1 MKIGFYSSSTA
12 ITQLSP
18 KRFRRA
24 ESFLKSKG
32 AELVPGNL
40 TGKNDFYRSASIQQR
55 AEEINSLIHNES
67 LDIIMSTI
75 GGTNTN
81 SVLPYIDYDYLAE
94 HPKTF
99 VGYSDASALLLAVKT
114 LVPNCRVLYGPA
126 LVASFGEWPPY
137 SEQTWQYFK
146 KIVDTPRKTSVSLKA
161 PEFWTDE
168 KANWEVF
175 EHEKK
180 NYKNTWKYINSPV
193 LSGRLIG
200 GNLNTIYGILASRYF
215 PKIFDNDILFIE
227 DGEKDA
233 STVEKNFA
241 MIKNAGIFDKVKG
254 IILGKHSLFDDNGSN
269 RLPAEI
275 LKEVLNDS
283 NLPIIYD
290 YDSCHTIPMITTPI
304 ASQVK
309 IDAKNMTISFSNF

>member
-1 MKIGFYSSSTA
+1 MRIGFYSSSTG
-12 ITQLSP
+12 ITALSP

-32 AELVPGNL
+32 AELVVGNL
-40 TGKNDFYRSASIQQR
+40 TGKNDFYRSASIRER
-55 AEEINSLIHNES
+55 AKEINDLIYDDS

-75 GGTNTN
+75 GGSNTN
-81 SVLPYIDYDYLAE
+81 SVLPYIDYSYLAK

-114 LVPNCRVLYGPA
+114 QAPNCRVLYGPA

-137 SEQTWQYFK
+137 NELTWQYFK
-146 KIVDTPRKTSVSLKA
+146 KIVDTPSKTLVSFKA
-161 PEFWTDE
+161 PDFWTDE
-168 KANWEVF
+168 KANWEDF

-180 NYKNTWKYINSPV
+180 NHKNLWKYINSPV

-215 PKIFDNDILFIE
+215 PKISDGDILFLE
-227 DGEKDA
+227 DSEKDA
-233 STVEKNFA
+233 ATVEKNFA
-241 MIKNAGIFDKVKG
+241 MIKDAGIFDKAKG
-254 IILGKHSLFDDNGSN
+254 IILGKHALFDDDGSN
-269 RLPAEI
+269 RLPIEI
-275 LKEVLNDS
+275 LQEVLN
-283 NLPIIYD
+283 NRKLPIIYD

-304 ASQVK
+304 ACQVR
-309 IDAKNMTISFSNF
+309 IDAKNMTVSFADF